1 MREVEAAFVVEQFYF
16 KNYVR
21 SLANFLELPMEDPSI
36 GLTKTT
42 DFFLDTPE
50 WTLLEKRKS
59 LRVREKYYADNAK
72 YELRLTF
79 KRELEKHA
87 KLMIREE
94 IKAKFKQGNLA
105 SVIELLNELYSAL
118 IDGHC
123 LVPKI
128 TVDEIAQEVDFGEPG
143 KKINVS
149 FDRVVYIDPN
159 NHERHKI
166 EYLLELES
174 HGMDEETLL
183 KAVDW
188 THKYTGSIP
197 NIEGKY
203 ARGLRLLN
211 LLEK

>member
-16 KNYVR
+16 KNYVH
-21 SLANFLELPMEDPSI
+21 SLANFLELPFEDPVI

-42 DFFLDTPE
+42 DFFLDTLA
-50 WTLLEKRKS
+50 WTLLEKHNS
-59 LRVREKYYADNAK
+59 LRVREKYYADVTR

-105 SVIELLNELYSAL
+105 SVIELLNELYAAL
-118 IDGHC
+118 IDNMY
-123 LVPKI
+123 LVPKL
-128 TVDEIAQEVDFGEPG
+128 TVDEIAQEIDFGEPG
-143 KKINVS
+143 KKINIS
-149 FDRVVYIDPN
+149 FDRVVYIDPKN
-159 NHERHKI
+159 PDNHKI

-174 HGMDEETLL
+174 HGMDEDTLL

-188 THKYTGSIP
+188 THKYTGAIP
-197 NIEGKY
+197 NVEGKY
-203 ARGLRLLN
+203 VRGLRLLN
-211 LLEK
+211 LL